1 MLPFGC
7 CIMLMQPIFLV
18 FYAFFTIVDFVRDLE
33 LTLYGFVCITI
44 ATILTI
50 WILSPQEDDDKI
62 DMNKIYEKQ
71 KLKYKKLKI
80 KT

>member
-1 MLPFGC
+1 
-7 CIMLMQPIFLV
+7 MLMQPIFLV